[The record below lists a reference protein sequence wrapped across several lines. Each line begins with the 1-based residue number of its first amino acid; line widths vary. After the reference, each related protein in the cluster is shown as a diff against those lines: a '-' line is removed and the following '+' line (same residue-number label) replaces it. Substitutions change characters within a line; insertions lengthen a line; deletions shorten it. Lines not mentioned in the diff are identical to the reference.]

1 MIPSNAAAA
10 ATASATAAAAVT
22 TTAAAVAAA
31 AVAAAAADAAAVAA
45 AAAAAA
51 AVDDHLKSKYYTW
64 IFQIT
69 TKDRL
74 GTFLLMILLYIHT
87 SLIRFRLAKGMYDAI

>member
-31 AVAAAAADAAAVAA
+31 AVAAAADAAAVAA

-51 AVDDHLKSKYYTW
+51 AVGDHLKSKYYTW

>member
-1 MIPSNAAAA
+1 MTTTAAAA
-10 ATASATAAAAVT
+10 AAAAAVT
-22 TTAAAVAAA
+22 TTAA

-51 AVDDHLKSKYYTW
+51 AAVGDHLKSKYYTW